1 MSKGDHFCLLLVS
14 DLFPLPSVIDSLPPL
29 LAPMKGPRHVG
40 WSHCSSGNAHDDQTS
55 TGSVCSPGMV
65 NQEVRVFFGSHY
77 CTPKQVACGRCLAHA
92 SSGRGPFAVYYVRI
106 SFIKKICRSLLCL
119 GERGP
124 CLSVMDRKGM
134 MRDDLMP
141 CNLSL
146 GLSLGG
152 ARDAPLSAAA
162 RPRAR
167 QALQCARK
175 QPPAPQLAT

>member
-1 MSKGDHFCLLLVS
+1 
-14 DLFPLPSVIDSLPPL
+14 
-29 LAPMKGPRHVG
+29 MKGPRHVG
-40 WSHCSSGNAHDDQTS
+40 HTALVEMPMTTKHALDL
-55 TGSVCSPGMV
+55 SVPPV
-65 NQEVRVFFGSHY
+65 NQCIFCHH